1 MTPARR
7 SLKMHL
13 SQEER
18 IMVRH
23 IPITFSSILLGV
35 VGASTYLLCSTDML
49 ANATFFLLH

>member
-1 MTPARR
+1 
-7 SLKMHL
+7 
-13 SQEER
+13 
-18 IMVRH
+18 MVRH